1 MGIEANTQVVLCPG
15 VNDGAAL
22 DQTISD
28 LAAIPSVRTISV
40 VPVGATETAEERI
53 ERGAHA
59 EEVPGCTPEFS
70 RALIAQVAPQQRR
83 FRRERGATAV
93 YLADEYYLTAGI
105 EVPAASHYDGY
116 AQYENGIGMTR
127 SLIEDWRRARRGA
140 SGSGRRLGGQGLAR
154 ESVGRA
160 NHSTNDAHMESASA
174 VIRRAT
180 FVCATLI
187 APTLRALA
195 GEITADAGV
204 VVDVV
209 GVRNAYFG
217 PRVNVSG
224 LLTAGDII
232 RALAGRDLGDLVVL
246 PRYALDYTGS
256 RFLDDLTPDTL
267 QRALGV
273 PIAFASTLGEVLQ
286 IFREPLD
293 SQVTGAVAGVTANGK
308 SWVDFD
314 ALAMPVGTEGR

>member
-1 MGIEANTQVVLCPG
+1 
-15 VNDGAAL
+15 
-22 DQTISD
+22 
-28 LAAIPSVRTISV
+28 
-40 VPVGATETAEERI
+40 
-53 ERGAHA
+53 
-59 EEVPGCTPEFS
+59 
-70 RALIAQVAPQQRR
+70 
-83 FRRERGATAV
+83 
-93 YLADEYYLTAGI
+93 
-105 EVPAASHYDGY
+105 
-116 AQYENGIGMTR
+116 
-127 SLIEDWRRARRGA
+127 
-140 SGSGRRLGGQGLAR
+140 
-154 ESVGRA
+154 
-160 NHSTNDAHMESASA
+160 
-174 VIRRAT
+174 
-180 FVCATLI
+180 
-187 APTLRALA
+187 
-195 GEITADAGV
+195 
-204 VVDVV
+204 
-209 GVRNAYFG
+209 
-217 PRVNVSG
+217 VSG